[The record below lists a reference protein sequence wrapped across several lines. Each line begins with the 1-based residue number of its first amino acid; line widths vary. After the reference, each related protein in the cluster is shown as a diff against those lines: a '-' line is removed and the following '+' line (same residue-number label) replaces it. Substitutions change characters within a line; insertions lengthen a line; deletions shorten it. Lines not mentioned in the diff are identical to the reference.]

1 MLNSLTG
8 MSKWKKLESFI
19 YGNSD
24 FIVIVIL
31 GAYLRLTNIIR
42 DEFWYDE
49 AFTGLMT
56 KIPWE
61 GFVKISGVDPHP
73 PFFLLLIRAWTGLV
87 GTTDL
92 TIRIL
97 PAVFGILTV
106 VLVYLTSKELFD
118 KKTAAIAG
126 LLTAIN
132 PFLIAYSNESRSYSI
147 FAFLAVLSLY
157 FLARNKRSLFVV
169 SAIAMV
175 SIHFMGIFF
184 LPGLAITYAAIVLKE
199 KKISWAKEVLRVAPL
214 LLVTVLVLQKAISAG
229 NALGVDWARQNS
241 FWSIPRS
248 FTAFLFGVK
257 SKLAGSDAL
266 REYNLPINML
276 FVGYALFGAFL
287 ASIFKLFKESLKDK
301 KGSTAILF
309 INLFL
314 PQVLLIAYAMYRQE
328 NLYVERYLIP
338 SGVFLM
344 VLLGAVLVRTIKF
357 EVMAVLLTLY
367 VLVLFRSTNPDY
379 YSGMKFLQ
387 ENLKYAPHDIV
398 FTKPIDYVVAK
409 YYMYENRE
417 QLRIFDPENP
427 SLDYSGWPFIEPKA
441 KLSQEEAQSGNN
453 VFVIPRY
460 SFVPKE
466 FSAVSTEGEYGDYS
480 LYVFT
485 H

>member
-8 MSKWKKLESFI
+8 MGKWKKLESFL
-19 YGNSD
+19 YSNSD
-24 FIVIVIL
+24 FFVVVIL
-31 GAYLRLTNIIR
+31 GAYLRLINITT

-56 KIPWE
+56 KIPWKE
-61 GFVKISGVDPHP
+61 FIRIVADDPHP
-73 PFFLLLIRAWTGLV
+73 PFFLLLTRTWAGLV
-87 GTTDL
+87 GTTDFTL
-92 TIRIL
+92 RIL
-97 PAVFGILTV
+97 PAIFGILTV

-132 PFLIAYSNESRSYSI
+132 PFLIAYSNEARSYSL
-147 FAFLAVLSLY
+147 FAFFAVLSLY
-157 FLARNKRSLFVV
+157 FLARNKRILFVV
-169 SAIAMV
+169 SAIAMIN
-175 SIHFMGIFF
+175 IHFMGIFF
-184 LPGLAITYAAIVLKE
+184 LPGLAITYAVTALKDN
-199 KKISWAKEVLRVAPL
+199 KFSWAKEVLRLAPL
-214 LLVTVLVLQKAISAG
+214 ILITVLVLQRAATAG
-229 NALGVDWARQNS
+229 NALNIDWARQNS
-241 FWSIPRS
+241 FWLIPRS

-257 SKLAGSDAL
+257 SKLSGSDAL

-276 FVGYALFGAFL
+276 FVGYAIFGAFL
-287 ASIFKLFKESLKDK
+287 ASTFRLFKEFISDK
-301 KGSTAILF
+301 RRSTAILF

-314 PQVLLIAYAMYRQE
+314 PQILLITYAMYHQE
-328 NLYVERYLIP
+328 NFYVERYLIP
-338 SGVFLM
+338 SSVFLM
-344 VLLGAVLVRTIKF
+344 ILAGAILVRTIKF

-367 VLVLFRSTNPDY
+367 VLVLFKSVNPAY

-409 YYMYENRE
+409 YYMYENCE

-441 KLSQEEAQSGNN
+441 KLSQEEAQSGDN

-466 FSAVSTEGEYGDYS
+466 FSTVSTEDEYGDYN
-480 LYVFT
+480 LFVFT
-485 H
+485 P